1 MVFHLG
7 SSNLPCRATLCRG
20 RVHAFDGSPVVLMEG
35 GTTSGAAVGFAW
47 PVLLTGALALA
58 LLIWLTLRHLSLRPS
73 NDRSWV
79 NDNER
84 MATADFNGD
93 EVTIRNVRDFN
104 WRSTRDFDERWI
116 DVKVNLD
123 KISKIWFVL
132 EYFDPSKRQM
142 AHTIMSFETE
152 DGERL
157 ACSIEVRRE
166 KGERYHPL
174 KGMFRQY
181 ELIYVWATER
191 DVIGVRTRCRK
202 KSVTHLFEAVVLGPG
217 NERRMLESYLRR
229 TNKLSE
235 DPEWYNTITNTCT
248 TNIVRHV
255 NEVYPGRVPR
265 AISILL
271 PGLSPKLLHRN
282 NLVKMTG
289 TLEETL
295 EMSIIDGKG
304 DSWDGSG
311 DFGDWIRSVGS
322 IDSSP

>member
-1 MVFHLG
+1 
-7 SSNLPCRATLCRG
+7 
-20 RVHAFDGSPVVLMEG
+20 MEG
-35 GTTSGAAVGFAW
+35 GTSSGFVAAWLGL
-47 PVLLTGALALA
+47 PILLAGGLALSF
-58 LLIWLTLRHLSLRPS
+58 LIWLILRHLSLRPS

-84 MATADFNGD
+84 MATADFDGD
-93 EVTIRNVRDFN
+93 MVTIRNVRDFN

-116 DVKVNLD
+116 DVKINLD

-142 AHTIMSFETE
+142 AHTILSFETE
-152 DGERL
+152 DGERI

-174 KGMFRQY
+174 KGLFRQY

-229 TNKLSE
+229 TNKLSVE
-235 DPEWYNTITNTCT
+235 PEWYNTITNTCT
-248 TNIVRHV
+248 TNIVGHV
-255 NEVYPGRVPR
+255 NQVYPGRVPR

-295 EMSIIDGKG
+295 EMSIIDERAN
-304 DSWDGSG
+304 SWDESS
-311 DFGDWIRSVGS
+311 DFGDWIRSEGS
-322 IDSSP
+322 IDSSL

>member
-1 MVFHLG
+1 
-7 SSNLPCRATLCRG
+7 
-20 RVHAFDGSPVVLMEG
+20 MEG
-35 GTTSGAAVGFAW
+35 GASSGFVAAWLGL
-47 PVLLTGALALA
+47 PILLAGGLALSF
-58 LLIWLTLRHLSLRPS
+58 LIWLILRHLSLRPS

-84 MATADFNGD
+84 MATADFDGD
-93 EVTIRNVRDFN
+93 MVTIRNVRDFN

-116 DVKVNLD
+116 DVKINLN

-142 AHTIMSFETE
+142 AHTILSFETE
-152 DGERL
+152 DGERI

-174 KGMFRQY
+174 KGLFRQY

-229 TNKLSE
+229 TNKLSVE
-235 DPEWYNTITNTCT
+235 PEWYNTITNTCT
-248 TNIVRHV
+248 TNIVGHV
-255 NEVYPGRVPR
+255 NQVYPGRVPR

-295 EMSIIDGKG
+295 EMSIIDERAN
-304 DSWDGSG
+304 SWDESS
-311 DFGDWIRSVGS
+311 DFGDWIRSEGS

>member
-1 MVFHLG
+1 MEVD
-7 SSNLPCRATLCRG
+7 ATG
-20 RVHAFDGSPVVLMEG
+20 WSVASFG
-35 GTTSGAAVGFAW
+35 W
-47 PVLLTGALALA
+47 PVLSVGVLALSF
-58 LLIWLTLRHLSLRPS
+58 LIWLTLRHLSLRPS

-84 MATADFNGD
+84 VATAEFDGD
-93 EVTIRNVRDFN
+93 VVTIRNVRDFH
-104 WRSTRDFDERWI
+104 WRTTRDFDERWI
-116 DVKVNLD
+116 DVKINLD
-123 KISKIWFVL
+123 KMSKIWFVL
-132 EYFDPSKRQM
+132 EYFDPKKRQM
-142 AHTIMSFETE
+142 AHTIMGFETE
-152 DGERL
+152 NGERI

-174 KGMFRQY
+174 KGLFRQY

-235 DPEWYNTITNTCT
+235 EPEWYNTITNTCT
-248 TNIVRHV
+248 TNIVGHV

-271 PGLSPKLLHRN
+271 PGLSPRLLHRN

-289 TLEETL
+289 TLEDTM
-295 EMSIIDGKG
+295 EMSIIDERA
-304 DSWDGSG
+304 DSWDESS
-311 DFGDWIRSVGS
+311 DFGDWIRSEGS

>member
-1 MVFHLG
+1 MEVD
-7 SSNLPCRATLCRG
+7 ATG
-20 RVHAFDGSPVVLMEG
+20 WSVASFG
-35 GTTSGAAVGFAW
+35 W
-47 PVLLTGALALA
+47 PVLIVGVLALSF
-58 LLIWLTLRHLSLRPS
+58 LIWLTLRHLSLRPS

-84 MATADFNGD
+84 VATAEFDGD
-93 EVTIRNVRDFN
+93 VVTIRNVRDFH
-104 WRSTRDFDERWI
+104 WRTTRDFDERWI
-116 DVKVNLD
+116 DVKINLD
-123 KISKIWFVL
+123 KMSKIWFVL
-132 EYFDPSKRQM
+132 EYFDPKKRQM
-142 AHTIMSFETE
+142 AHTIMGFETE
-152 DGERL
+152 NGERI

-174 KGMFRQY
+174 KGLFRQY

-235 DPEWYNTITNTCT
+235 EPEWYNTITNTCT
-248 TNIVRHV
+248 TNIVGHV

-271 PGLSPKLLHRN
+271 PGLSPRLLHRN

-289 TLEETL
+289 TLEDTM
-295 EMSIIDGKG
+295 EMSIIDERA
-304 DSWDGSG
+304 DSWDESS
-311 DFGDWIRSVGS
+311 DFGDWIRSEGS

>member
-1 MVFHLG
+1 
-7 SSNLPCRATLCRG
+7 
-20 RVHAFDGSPVVLMEG
+20 MEG
-35 GTTSGAAVGFAW
+35 GTSSGSVAVGFAW
-47 PVLLTGALALA
+47 PVLLAGGLALSF
-58 LLIWLTLRHLSLRPS
+58 LVWLIMRHLSLRPS

-79 NDNER
+79 NDNDR

-104 WRSTRDFDERWI
+104 WRSSRDFDERWI
-116 DVKVNLD
+116 DVNINLD

-132 EYFDPSKRQM
+132 EYFEPSKRQM

-229 TNKLSE
+229 TNKLSK

-248 TNIVRHV
+248 TNIVGHV

-311 DFGDWIRSVGS
+311 DFGDWIRSEGS
-322 IDSSP
+322 IDSSL

>member
-1 MVFHLG
+1 
-7 SSNLPCRATLCRG
+7 
-20 RVHAFDGSPVVLMEG
+20 MEG
-35 GTTSGAAVGFAW
+35 DATSGVAAGFTW
-47 PVLLTGALALA
+47 PILLTGALALA
-58 LLIWLTLRHLSLRPS
+58 FLIWLTLRHLSLRPS

-104 WRSTRDFDERWI
+104 WRSNRDFDERWI
-116 DVKVNLD
+116 DVSINLD

-132 EYFDPSKRQM
+132 EYFEPSKRQM

-166 KGERYHPL
+166 KGERYHHL

-202 KSVTHLFEAVVLGPG
+202 KSVTHHFEAVVLGPG

-248 TNIVRHV
+248 TNIVGHV

-295 EMSIIDGKG
+295 EMSIIDERA
-304 DSWDGSG
+304 DSWDGLS
-311 DFGDWIRSVGS
+311 DFGDWIRSEGS
-322 IDSSP
+322 TDSSP